1 MSRPGVRCWAY
12 VWPVFLSSPGEGGAG
27 LLASSSKA
35 QRHSLSES
43 ALGHRSLLNQA
54 PRPGRENVR
63 PGQRLIHH
71 FWPWGENPASLHP
84 PGCSVGV
91 GAGEEKGPATTKP
104 HGLRQVALLPGLV
117 SLMPNEGLNDIIMS
131 SELFLCV

>member
-54 PRPGRENVR
+54 PRPGRMCR
-63 PGQRLIHH
+63 LAKGSFITSGPGERSQ
-71 FWPWGENPASLHP
+71 P
-84 PGCSVGV
+84 PCTHLDV
-91 GAGEEKGPATTKP
+91 
-104 HGLRQVALLPGLV
+104 L
-117 SLMPNEGLNDIIMS
+117 
-131 SELFLCV
+131 